1 MCCTSCLTLKT
12 SHAPACLT
20 AFNVMFDPA
29 PQLRMAERRKCERP
43 DQMTGPL
50 NALTVLLTAVVACT

>member
-12 SHAPACLT
+12 SHASACLT

-29 PQLRMAERRKCERP
+29 PQMRMAERRKCERP
-43 DQMTGPL
+43 DQMTGLL
-50 NALTVLLTAVVACT
+50 NVIEN